1 MLNWKISE
9 RIANSSKGTQLYDKF
24 QIFETYDN
32 HLDNYDTI
40 GKSKGFGNVG
50 GKKLEFNLPV
60 WTANHDLK
68 NELFCYHAT
77 ALQKNSHM
85 RLEK

>member
-1 MLNWKISE
+1 MHNKSNGVIVQKKNC
-9 RIANSSKGTQLYDKF
+9 IDSSWCSFGFD
-24 QIFETYDN
+24 TYDN
-32 HLDNYDTI
+32 HLDIYDTI

-50 GKKLEFNLPV
+50 GKKLESNLPV